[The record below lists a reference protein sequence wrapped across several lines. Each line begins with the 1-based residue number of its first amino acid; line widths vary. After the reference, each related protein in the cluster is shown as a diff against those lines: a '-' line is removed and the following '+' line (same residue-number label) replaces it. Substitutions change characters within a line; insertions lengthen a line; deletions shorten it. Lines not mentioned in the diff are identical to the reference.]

1 MPYSARL
8 NPWAVVRL
16 LPNCQRVT
24 IARHRSE
31 SDAAGYCRILHRLEP
46 QADLI
51 VIFDPI
57 SEEISTQIPDRPS
70 SKIRSITPDAIAMVQ
85 TRKVEVVPHNPLW
98 QDAFEAEADLIA
110 DILGDNVA
118 AIHHIGST
126 AIPNIY
132 AKPII
137 DILVAV
143 GDITQ
148 VDDRNLAMESLG
160 YEAMGEFGI
169 PDRRYFRKC
178 NRFGTRTHHVHT
190 FEVGSVQIERHLAF
204 RDYMRTH
211 TDDARQYSQ
220 LKQQLA
226 GRYPQDIEGYMDG
239 KDGFIKD
246 MDKKA
251 AAWRKSSIGG

>member
-1 MPYSARL
+1 MP
-8 NPWAVVRL
+8 
-16 LPNCQRVT
+16 
-24 IARHRSE
+24 
-31 SDAAGYCRILHRLEP
+31 
-46 QADLI
+46 
-51 VIFDPI
+51 
-57 SEEISTQIPDRPS
+57 
-70 SKIRSITPDAIAMVQ
+70 Q
-85 TRKVEVVPHNPLW
+85 TRTVEVVPHNPAW
-98 QDAFEAEADLIA
+98 RDVFEVEADLIA
-110 DILGDNVA
+110 NILGDNVA

-143 GDITQ
+143 ADMTR

-169 PDRRYFRKC
+169 PGRRYFRKC

-190 FEVGSVQIERHLAF
+190 FEVGSAQIDRHLAF

-211 TDDARQYSQ
+211 PDEARQYSE
-220 LKQQLA
+220 LKQKLA
-226 GRYPQDIEGYMDG
+226 ERYPQDIEGYMDG
-239 KDGFIKD
+239 KDGLIKD

-251 AAWRKSSIGG
+251 AVWRKSSIGG